1 MSLPVNRRRS
11 LCLATLLGLALVT
24 AACRGGGAGATPVAH
39 PSGDALILR
48 VAQRGGF
55 APPVQALTQLPSFSL
70 LGDGRIV
77 VPAAVD
83 ARYPAPL
90 LAPLTERRLSGAGI
104 QAILRETLAT
114 GLFAEDHEYLG
125 ARSRVMDAPDTL
137 FELFAGGRDVS
148 VRVYALGIETDSL
161 SAAEADAHRT
171 LLRLSQRLAMP
182 DEWLP
187 TGSWSDDSW
196 HAFPAPALRLLVNDA
211 EDEVPD
217 PAGIGFTFRAWP
229 GTLDPSGG
237 ESIAGWRC
245 MLAEGA
251 EATTWLSALEGATTL
266 TRWTS
271 GPHRYHVLPIPL
283 LPDQPRSCA

>member
-1 MSLPVNRRRS
+1 MR
-11 LCLATLLGLALVT
+11 LATLLALALLT
-24 AACRGGGAGATPVAH
+24 AACRGGGAGPTPVAH
-39 PSGDALILR
+39 PAGEALILR
-48 VAQRGGF
+48 IAQRGGF

-83 ARYPAPL
+83 ARYPGPL
-90 LAPLTERRLSGAGI
+90 LAPLTERRLTEAGI
-104 QAILRETLAT
+104 QAILREALAT
-114 GLFAEDHEYLG
+114 GLFAESHEYLG
-125 ARSRVMDAPDTL
+125 ARSRVMDAPDTF
-137 FELFAGGRDVS
+137 FELHAGGRDVT

-161 SAAEADAHRT
+161 SAAEADAHRA

-187 TGSWSDDSW
+187 MGSWSDDSW
-196 HAFPAPALRLLVNDA
+196 HAFRAPALRLLVDDA
-211 EDEVPD
+211 DDEAPD
-217 PAGIGFTFRAWP
+217 PAGIGFTFRPWP
-229 GTLDPSGG
+229 GTLDASGG
-237 ESIAGWRC
+237 ETVAGWRC
-245 MLAEGA
+245 MVAEGA

-283 LPDQPRSCA
+283 LPDQPRSCLLN